1 MINNS
6 TFVNRMIRPYLRDW
20 MIPYLP
26 NLGGKT
32 KEVVENLN
40 AFTNKVCIDFGNSY
54 SDKFRSY

>member
-1 MINNS
+1 
-6 TFVNRMIRPYLRDW
+6 MIRPYLRDW